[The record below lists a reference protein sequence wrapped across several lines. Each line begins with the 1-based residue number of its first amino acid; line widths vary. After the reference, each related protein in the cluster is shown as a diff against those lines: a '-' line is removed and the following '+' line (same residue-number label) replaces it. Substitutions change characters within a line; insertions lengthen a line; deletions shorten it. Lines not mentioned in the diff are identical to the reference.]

1 MMSDVTILFCFFCE
15 SNSRRKYLDFCI
27 QSIIHS
33 SSKNRYLPILVIDG
47 SSYSHYLKN
56 RELFSSFKN
65 CEIIHDTELNP
76 IVRLDNHLNSIQT
89 EFTLKLLEDCLF
101 LDFNWGE
108 TLQVD
113 ALLLSTEKENC
124 VVQYPTWPEDQ
135 VIAREDTIVCL
146 NRPKSYNLCNKNGIR
161 YYNRIAERDHHNYL
175 CNNILY
181 KTRFLRKHIKHYAT
195 ICSSHSA
202 AESDRVDKIFS
213 RAILSNSF
221 ISKFTKFINKV
232 IFSKKLISKTL
243 ISETYKKGAV
253 VHIGYESTEEN
264 YFDNPDRKIVSDA
277 SSSMHSVLESIRSI
291 SHLLN
296 SKNIMVRIQNGKRKY
311 SFDHNLD

>member
-1 MMSDVTILFCFFCE
+1 MMTDVTLLFCFFCE
-15 SNSRRKYLDFCI
+15 SKSRRKYLDFCI

-33 SSKNRYLPILVIDG
+33 SNNNKKLPVLVIDG

-56 RELFSSFKN
+56 RELFACFEN
-65 CEIIHDTELNP
+65 CDIIHDTEINP

-101 LDFNWGE
+101 LDFNWVE
-108 TLQVD
+108 TLEID
-113 ALLLSTEKENC
+113 TLLLSTENENC

-135 VIAREDTIVCL
+135 VAAREDTIVCI
-146 NRPKSYNLCNKNGIR
+146 NRPKKYNLRNNNGLR
-161 YYNRIAERDHHNYL
+161 YYNRNSERNHHNYL

-181 KTRFLRKHIKHYAT
+181 KTQFLRRHIKHYST

-202 AESDRVDKIFS
+202 AESDRLDKIFS
-213 RAILSNSF
+213 RTILSNGF
-221 ISKFTKFINKV
+221 ISKITKSLNKF
-232 IFSKKLISKTL
+232 IFSKKLIGKTL
-243 ISETYKKGAV
+243 ISETYDKGAV
-253 VHIGYESTEEN
+253 VHIGYESTEER
-264 YFDNPDRKIVSDA
+264 YFDNPDRKIISA
-277 SSSMHSVLESIRSI
+277 SSASTHSVLESIRSI

-296 SKNIMVRIQNGKRKY
+296 STNIMVRIQNAKRKY